1 MIKICQALIT
11 MIELKNVTLR
21 RGAKFLLEEA
31 SVRVE
36 QNCRTGLIGRNGTG
50 KTSLFQLLTGSLHE
64 DLGSVSVEVKRDSIA
79 YLQQALPHS
88 DEPALQYVQGGDFV
102 WSRIQAELQQAEAA
116 EDGLAISHCYNE
128 LQAIDGF
135 TIEGRA
141 SSILNGLGFT
151 QDTFENPVSSF
162 SGGWQ
167 MRLQLARTLLARA
180 DLLLLD
186 EPTNHLDIEA
196 ILWLEKWLQTKKG
209 SMLIISHDRDFLD
222 NVCTHTLHLRQRTLK
237 LYTGNYT
244 SFARQFEMQL
254 EQEASTADKIARQR
268 AHMQSFV
275 DRFRYKASKAKQ
287 AQSRMKAIEKL
298 TMTVGLQRENP
309 FSFQFFPCE
318 TLSDPILKIDVCI
331 GYDNT
336 IILNKVGMNI
346 NHDDRTAFLGRN
358 GGGKS
363 TLVKTIAGELPPVHG
378 EIIQHPK
385 LKIGYFSQQQLDTLD
400 YDSTPFAHVQQL
412 DKKLGESEIRKYLG
426 GFGFS
431 GDCVFD
437 SVRHFSGGEKARLAL
452 ALLIYHRPNLLLLD
466 EPTNHLDLQMR
477 EALIIALQTYQGAV
491 ILVSH
496 DRYFVSSISD
506 QLYWIAQGKLLPF
519 AGDLDDYQKAV
530 MAKEDLTPTAKTPS
544 VKKEEKENKVNKPAL
559 GNKERKKLETK
570 CETLK
575 QEITQFEAELGNQDL
590 YLPKNAEKLAT
601 TLAQHKQKKHDL
613 DATED
618 KLCLE

>member
-1 MIKICQALIT
+1 
-11 MIELKNVTLR
+11 
-21 RGAKFLLEEA
+21 
-31 SVRVE
+31 
-36 QNCRTGLIGRNGTG
+36 
-50 KTSLFQLLTGSLHE
+50 
-64 DLGSVSVEVKRDSIA
+64 
-79 YLQQALPHS
+79 LQK
-88 DEPALQYVQGGDFV
+88 
-102 WSRIQAELQQAEAA
+102 AEAE
-116 EDGLAISHCYNE
+116 EDGLAISQCYTD
-128 LQAIDGF
+128 LQTIDGF
-135 TIEGRA
+135 TMEGRA

-167 MRLQLARTLLARA
+167 MRLQLARTLIAPA
-180 DLLLLD
+180 ELLLLD

-196 ILWLEKWLQTKKG
+196 ILWLEKWLQSKKC

-254 EQEASTADKIARQR
+254 EQEASSADKIARQR

-275 DRFRYKASKAKQ
+275 DRFRFKASKAKQ

-298 TMTVGLQRENP
+298 TLTVGLQRENP

-318 TLSDPILKIDVCI
+318 KLSDPIIKIDTSI
-331 GYDNT
+331 GYGET
-336 IILNKVGMNI
+336 IILEKVGMNV
-346 NHDDRTAFLGRN
+346 NHDDRIAFLGRN

-363 TLVKTIAGELPPVHG
+363 TLMKTLAEELAPING
-378 EIIQHPK
+378 EITKHPK
-385 LKIGYFSQQQLDTLD
+385 LNVGYFSQQQLDTLD

-412 DKKLGESEIRKYLG
+412 DKKLAESEIRKYLG

-437 SVRHFSGGEKARLAL
+437 SVRQFSGGEKARLAL

-477 EALIIALQTYQGAV
+477 EALIIALQTYQGSV
-491 ILVSH
+491 VLVSH
-496 DRYFVSSISD
+496 DRYFVSSITD

-519 AGDLDDYQKAV
+519 DGDLDDYQRAV
-530 MAKEDLTPTAKTPS
+530 MAKEDLAPSNKTS
-544 VKKEEKENKVNKPAL
+544 SSKKENKENSANKPVM
-559 GNKERKKLETK
+559 GNKQRKKLETK
-570 CETLK
+570 LETLK
-575 QEITQFEAELGNQDL
+575 QQIAQLEIDLGNQDL

-601 TLAQHKQKKHDL
+601 LLASHKQKQQDF
-613 DATED
+613 DAVENELLTSE
-618 KLCLE
+618 

>member
-1 MIKICQALIT
+1 ML
-11 MIELKNVTLR
+11 ELKNVTLR
-21 RGAKFLLEEA
+21 RGTKFLLEEA

-36 QNCRTGLIGRNGTG
+36 HGCRTGLIGRNGTG
-50 KTSLFQLLTGSLHE
+50 KTSLFQLITGGLHE
-64 DLGSVSVEVKRDSIA
+64 DLGSVSLEVKRTAIA
-79 YLQQALPHS
+79 YLEQALPHS
-88 DEPALQYVQGGDFV
+88 DEPAIEYVKSGDLI
-102 WSRIQAELQQAEAA
+102 WSKIQADLRKAEAE
-116 EDGLAISHCYNE
+116 EDGLAISQCYTD

-167 MRLQLARTLLARA
+167 MRLQLARTLLAPA
-180 DLLLLD
+180 ELLLLD

-196 ILWLEKWLQTKKG
+196 ILWLEKWLQSKKC

-254 EQEASTADKIARQR
+254 EQEASSAEKIARQR

-309 FSFQFFPCE
+309 FSFHFFPCE
-318 TLSDPILKIDVCI
+318 KLSDPIVKMDVSI
-331 GYDNT
+331 GYGKT
-336 IILNKVGMNI
+336 VILEKIGMNV
-346 NHDDRTAFLGRN
+346 NHDDRIAFLGRN

-363 TLVKTIAGELPPVHG
+363 TLMKTLAEELPPITG
-378 EIIQHPK
+378 EITKHPK

-412 DKKLGESEIRKYLG
+412 DKKLGESDIRKYLG

-491 ILVSH
+491 VLVSH
-496 DRYFVSSISD
+496 DRYFVSSITD

-519 AGDLDDYQKAV
+519 DGDLDDYQKAV
-530 MAKEDLTPTAKTPS
+530 MAKEDLSPTSKTS
-544 VKKEEKENKVNKPAL
+544 SSKKENKENKAGAQPMGSKQL
-559 GNKERKKLETK
+559 KKLETK
-570 CETLK
+570 LATLK
-575 QEITQFEAELGNQDL
+575 EQVEKLETDLGHQDL
-590 YLPKNAEKLAT
+590 YLPKNTEKLASL
-601 TLAQHKQKKHDL
+601 LAEHKQKKQEL
-613 DATED
+613 ESIED
-618 KLCLE
+618 QMLSLE

>member
-1 MIKICQALIT
+1 ML
-11 MIELKNVTLR
+11 ELKNVTLR
-21 RGAKFLLEEA
+21 RGTKFLLEEA

-36 QNCRTGLIGRNGTG
+36 QGCRTGLIGRNGTG
-50 KTSLFQLLTGSLHE
+50 KTSLFQLITGGLHE
-64 DLGSVSVEVKRDSIA
+64 DLGSVSLEVKRTAIA
-79 YLQQALPHS
+79 YLEQALPHS
-88 DEPALQYVQGGDFV
+88 DEPAIEYVKSGDLI
-102 WSRIQAELQQAEAA
+102 WSKIQADLQKAEAE
-116 EDGLAISHCYNE
+116 EDGLAISQCYTD

-151 QDTFENPVSSF
+151 QETFENPVSSF

-167 MRLQLARTLLARA
+167 MRLQLARTLLATA
-180 DLLLLD
+180 ELLLLD

-196 ILWLEKWLQTKKG
+196 ILWLEKWLQSKKC

-254 EQEASTADKIARQR
+254 EQEASSAEKIARQR

-309 FSFQFFPCE
+309 FSFHFFPCE
-318 TLSDPILKIDVCI
+318 KLSDPIIKMDVSI
-331 GYDNT
+331 GYGKT
-336 IILNKVGMNI
+336 VILEKIGMNV
-346 NHDDRTAFLGRN
+346 NHDDRIAFLGRN

-363 TLVKTIAGELPPVHG
+363 TLMKTLAEELPPITG
-378 EIIQHPK
+378 EITQHPK

-412 DKKLGESEIRKYLG
+412 DKKLGESDIRKYLG

-477 EALIIALQTYQGAV
+477 EALIIALQSYQGAV
-491 ILVSH
+491 VLVSH
-496 DRYFVSSISD
+496 DRYFVSSITD

-519 AGDLDDYQKAV
+519 DGDLDDYQKAV
-530 MAKEDLTPTAKTPS
+530 MAKEDLSPTSKTS
-544 VKKEEKENKVNKPAL
+544 SSKKENKENKSGGQAM
-559 GNKERKKLETK
+559 GNKQLKKLETK
-570 CETLK
+570 LATLK
-575 QEITQFEAELGNQDL
+575 QQVEKLETDLGNQDL
-590 YLPKNAEKLAT
+590 YLPKNVEKLAVV
-601 TLAQHKQKKHDL
+601 LSEHKQKKQDL
-613 DATED
+613 EAIVDQ
-618 KLCLE
+618 LLSLE

>member
-1 MIKICQALIT
+1 ML
-11 MIELKNVTLR
+11 ELKNVTLR
-21 RGAKFLLEEA
+21 RGTKFLLEEA

-36 QNCRTGLIGRNGTG
+36 QGCRTGLIGRNGTG
-50 KTSLFQLLTGSLHE
+50 KTSLFQLITGGLQE
-64 DLGSVSVEVKRDSIA
+64 DLGSVSLEVKRTAIA
-79 YLQQALPHS
+79 YLEQALPHS
-88 DEPALQYVQGGDFV
+88 DEPAIEYVKSGDLI
-102 WSRIQAELQQAEAA
+102 WSKIQADLQKAEAE
-116 EDGLAISHCYNE
+116 EDGLAISQCYTD

-167 MRLQLARTLLARA
+167 MRLQLARTLLAPA
-180 DLLLLD
+180 ELLLLD

-196 ILWLEKWLQTKKG
+196 ILWLEKWLQSKKC

-254 EQEASTADKIARQR
+254 EQEASSAEKIARQR

-309 FSFQFFPCE
+309 FSFHFFPCE
-318 TLSDPILKIDVCI
+318 KLSDPIIKMDVSI
-331 GYDNT
+331 GYGKT
-336 IILNKVGMNI
+336 VILEKIGMNV
-346 NHDDRTAFLGRN
+346 NHDDRIAFLGRN

-363 TLVKTIAGELPPVHG
+363 TLMKTLAEELPPITG
-378 EIIQHPK
+378 EITKHPK

-412 DKKLGESEIRKYLG
+412 DKKLGESDIRKYLG

-491 ILVSH
+491 VLVSH
-496 DRYFVSSISD
+496 DRYFVSSITD

-519 AGDLDDYQKAV
+519 DGDLDDYQKAV
-530 MAKEDLTPTAKTPS
+530 MAKEDLSPTSKTS
-544 VKKEEKENKVNKPAL
+544 SSKKENKESKTSAQPI
-559 GNKERKKLETK
+559 GNKQRKKLETK
-570 CETLK
+570 LATLK
-575 QEITQFEAELGNQDL
+575 EQVEKLETDLGNQDL
-590 YLPKNAEKLAT
+590 YLPKNAEKLAVA
-601 TLAQHKQKKHDL
+601 LSEHKQKKQDL
-613 DATED
+613 EAIED
-618 KLCLE
+618 QLLSLE

>member
-1 MIKICQALIT
+1 ML
-11 MIELKNVTLR
+11 ELKNVTLR
-21 RGAKFLLEEA
+21 RGAKFLLEDA
-31 SVRVE
+31 SVRIE
-36 QNCRTGLIGRNGTG
+36 QNCRTGLIGRNGAG
-50 KTSLFQLLTGSLHE
+50 KTSLFQLITGSLHE
-64 DLGSVSVEVKRDSIA
+64 ELGNVSLEVKRDAIA
-79 YLQQALPHS
+79 YLEQALPHS
-88 DEPALQYVQGGDFV
+88 DEPALEYVKNGDFG
-102 WSRIQAELQQAEAA
+102 WSKIQAQLQKAEAE
-116 EDGLAISHCYNE
+116 EDGLAISQCYTD

-135 TIEGRA
+135 TIESRA

-167 MRLQLARTLLARA
+167 MRLQLARTLIARA

-196 ILWLEKWLQTKKG
+196 ILWLEKWLQTKKC

-254 EQEASTADKIARQR
+254 EQEASSAEKIARQR

-275 DRFRYKASKAKQ
+275 DRFRYKASKARQ

-309 FSFQFFPCE
+309 FSFHFFPCE
-318 TLSDPILKIDVCI
+318 KLSDPIVKIDASI
-331 GYDNT
+331 GYGKT
-336 IILNKVGMNI
+336 VILEKVGMNI
-346 NHDDRTAFLGRN
+346 NHDDRIAFLGRN

-363 TLVKTIAGELPPVHG
+363 TLMKTLAEEIPPING
-378 EIIQHPK
+378 EIIKHPK

-477 EALIIALQTYQGAV
+477 EALIIALQSYQGAV
-491 ILVSH
+491 VLVSH
-496 DRYFVSSISD
+496 DRYFVSSITD

-519 AGDLDDYQKAV
+519 EGDLEDYQKAV
-530 MAKEDLTPTAKTPS
+530 MAKEDLSPS
-544 VKKEEKENKVNKPAL
+544 NKAAPPKKEEAKENKNKKIPL

-570 CETLK
+570 YEMLK
-575 QEITQFEAELGNQDL
+575 QQMTELENTLGQQEM
-590 YLPKNAEKLAT
+590 YLTKNAEKLAIL
-601 TLAQHKQKKHDL
+601 LAEHKQKKQDIEII
-613 DATED
+613 ED
-618 KLCLE
+618 KLLSLE

>member
-1 MIKICQALIT
+1 ML
-11 MIELKNVTLR
+11 ELKNVTLR
-21 RGAKFLLEEA
+21 RGTKFLLEEA

-36 QNCRTGLIGRNGTG
+36 HGCRTGLIGRNGTG
-50 KTSLFQLLTGSLHE
+50 KTSLFQLITGGLHE
-64 DLGSVSVEVKRDSIA
+64 DLGSFSLEVKRTAIA
-79 YLQQALPHS
+79 YLEQALPHS
-88 DEPALQYVQGGDFV
+88 DEPAIEYVKSGDLI
-102 WSRIQAELQQAEAA
+102 WSKIQADLRKAELE
-116 EDGLAISHCYNE
+116 EDGLAISQCYTD

-167 MRLQLARTLLARA
+167 MRLQLARTLLAPA
-180 DLLLLD
+180 ELLLLD

-196 ILWLEKWLQTKKG
+196 ILWLEKWLQSKKC

-254 EQEASTADKIARQR
+254 EQEASSAEKIARQR

-309 FSFQFFPCE
+309 FSFHFFPCE
-318 TLSDPILKIDVCI
+318 KLSDPIIKMDVSI
-331 GYDNT
+331 GYDKT
-336 IILNKVGMNI
+336 VILEKIGMNV
-346 NHDDRTAFLGRN
+346 NHDDRIAFLGRN

-363 TLVKTIAGELPPVHG
+363 TLMKTLAEELPPITG
-378 EIIQHPK
+378 EITKHPK

-412 DKKLGESEIRKYLG
+412 DKKLGESDIRKYLG

-491 ILVSH
+491 VLVSH
-496 DRYFVSSISD
+496 DRYFVSSITD

-519 AGDLDDYQKAV
+519 DGDLDDYQKAV
-530 MAKEDLTPTAKTPS
+530 MAKEDLSPTSKTS
-544 VKKEEKENKVNKPAL
+544 SSKKENKENKAGGQPMGSKQL
-559 GNKERKKLETK
+559 KKLETK
-570 CETLK
+570 LATLK
-575 QEITQFEAELGNQDL
+575 QQVEKLETDLGNQDL
-590 YLPKNAEKLAT
+590 YLPKNAEKLASL
-601 TLAQHKQKKHDL
+601 LAEHKQKKQDL
-613 DATED
+613 EAIED
-618 KLCLE
+618 QLLSLE

>member
-1 MIKICQALIT
+1 ML
-11 MIELKNVTLR
+11 ELKNVTLR
-21 RGAKFLLEEA
+21 RGTKFLLEEA

-36 QNCRTGLIGRNGTG
+36 QGCRTGLIGRNGTG
-50 KTSLFQLLTGSLHE
+50 KTSLFQLITGGLHE
-64 DLGSVSVEVKRDSIA
+64 DLGSVSLEVKRTAIA
-79 YLQQALPHS
+79 YLEQALPHS
-88 DEPALQYVQGGDFV
+88 DEPAIEYVKSGDLI
-102 WSRIQAELQQAEAA
+102 WSKIQADLKKAEAE
-116 EDGLAISHCYNE
+116 EDGLAISQCYTD
-128 LQAIDGF
+128 LQTIDGF

-167 MRLQLARTLLARA
+167 MRLQLARTLLAPA
-180 DLLLLD
+180 ELLLLD

-196 ILWLEKWLQTKKG
+196 ILWLEKWLQSKKC

-254 EQEASTADKIARQR
+254 EQEASSAEKIARQR

-309 FSFQFFPCE
+309 FSFHFFPCE
-318 TLSDPILKIDVCI
+318 KLSDPIVKMDVSI
-331 GYDNT
+331 GYGKT
-336 IILNKVGMNI
+336 VILEKIGMNV
-346 NHDDRTAFLGRN
+346 NHDDRIAFLGRN

-363 TLVKTIAGELPPVHG
+363 TLMKTLAEELPPITG
-378 EIIQHPK
+378 EITKHPK

-412 DKKLGESEIRKYLG
+412 DKKLGEADIRKYLG

-477 EALIIALQTYQGAV
+477 EALIIALQSYQGAV
-491 ILVSH
+491 VLVSH
-496 DRYFVSSISD
+496 DRYFVSSITD

-519 AGDLDDYQKAV
+519 DGDLDDYQKAV
-530 MAKEDLTPTAKTPS
+530 MAKEDLSPTSKTS
-544 VKKEEKENKVNKPAL
+544 SSKKDNKENKESKAGGQPMGSKQL
-559 GNKERKKLETK
+559 KKLETK
-570 CETLK
+570 LTTLK
-575 QEITQFEAELGNQDL
+575 QQVEKLETDLGNQDL
-590 YLPKNAEKLAT
+590 YLPKNAEKLAVA
-601 TLAQHKQKKHDL
+601 LSEHKQKKQDL
-613 DATED
+613 EAIED
-618 KLCLE
+618 QLLSLE

>member
-1 MIKICQALIT
+1 ML
-11 MIELKNVTLR
+11 ELKNVTLR
-21 RGAKFLLEEA
+21 RGTKFLLEEA

-36 QNCRTGLIGRNGTG
+36 QGCRTGLIGRNGTG
-50 KTSLFQLLTGSLHE
+50 KTSLFQLITGGLQE
-64 DLGSVSVEVKRDSIA
+64 DLGSVSLEVKRTAIA
-79 YLQQALPHS
+79 YLEQALPHS
-88 DEPALQYVQGGDFV
+88 DEPAIEYVKSGDLI
-102 WSRIQAELQQAEAA
+102 WSKIQADLQKAEAE
-116 EDGLAISHCYNE
+116 EDGLAISQCYTD

-167 MRLQLARTLLARA
+167 MRLQLARTLLAPA
-180 DLLLLD
+180 ELLLLD

-196 ILWLEKWLQTKKG
+196 ILWLEKWLQSKKC

-254 EQEASTADKIARQR
+254 EQEASSAEKIARQR

-309 FSFQFFPCE
+309 FSFHFFPCE
-318 TLSDPILKIDVCI
+318 KLSDPIVKLDISV
-331 GYDNT
+331 GYGNT
-336 IILNKVGMNI
+336 IILEKIGMNI
-346 NHDDRTAFLGRN
+346 NHDDRIAFLGRN

-363 TLVKTIAGELPPVHG
+363 TLMKTLAEELPPITG
-378 EIIQHPK
+378 EITKHPK

-412 DKKLGESEIRKYLG
+412 DKKLGESDIRKYLG

-491 ILVSH
+491 VLVSH
-496 DRYFVSSISD
+496 DRYFVSSITD

-519 AGDLDDYQKAV
+519 DGDLDDYQKAV
-530 MAKEDLTPTAKTPS
+530 MAKEDLSPTSKTS
-544 VKKEEKENKVNKPAL
+544 SSKKENKESKTSAQPI
-559 GNKERKKLETK
+559 GNKQRKKLETK
-570 CETLK
+570 LATLK
-575 QEITQFEAELGNQDL
+575 EQVEKLETDLGNQDL
-590 YLPKNAEKLAT
+590 YLPKNAEKLAVA
-601 TLAQHKQKKHDL
+601 LSEHKQKKQDL
-613 DATED
+613 EAIED
-618 KLCLE
+618 QLLSLE